1 MLMRVKFL
9 VLFLLISAFISKGQI
24 TGAYQPAYDF
34 KQIDSIA
41 NVELNATKGL
51 KIDPSLIRDRLKKLE
66 NEIPLNYNFVTHQF
80 VEVFAFRKASFTKK
94 MLERKDIY
102 FPIYEKYLKKYGLP
116 DELKYLSLIES
127 GLENKAISNK
137 GAGGL
142 WQFMPYTARGGFGL
156 RVDQYIDERFDAER
170 ATDAACRYLKQLYT
184 TFGDWH
190 LALAAYNT
198 GPGNVKRAIRKCGAN
213 DFWGI
218 YACLPAQTKA
228 YVPQFIAMDY
238 MMNYHWDHS
247 IQPENWV
254 IDIPKDSIMVSGYLN
269 LAILTK
275 LTGFSLDTLKKL
287 NPHIL
292 SHFLPANTQNL
303 NIHIPKSKFAYFTQN
318 RSKILDSARFD
329 AKGKIQE
336 IEEDDDSTDVD
347 EEEDIE
353 EEPAYS
359 SKRFTY
365 KVRSGDNLSRV
376 AKKLGMT
383 VSALKKSN
391 RIKGNKLKK
400 GQILTYYKTVSTKS
414 SVRKKSSKRSKKSSR
429 RKPSKRKKSSK
440 KKSTSKSK
448 SKKRRKRR

>member
-1 MLMRVKFL
+1 MRLKILFFFFFL
-9 VLFLLISAFISKGQI
+9 GSLVTQGQI

-41 NVELNATKGL
+41 KVGQSNTNGML
-51 KIDPSLIRDRLKKLE
+51 IDPSLIRDRLTKLE

-80 VEVFAFRKASFTKK
+80 VEIFAFRKASFTKK
-94 MLERKDIY
+94 MLERKDVY
-102 FPIYEKYLKKYGLP
+102 FPLYEKYLKKYGLP

-127 GLENKAISNK
+127 GLENKAKSNK

-142 WQFMPYTARGGFGL
+142 WQFMPYTARDGFGL
-156 RVDQYIDERFDAER
+156 RVDQYIDERYDAEL

-198 GPGNVKRAIRKCGAN
+198 GPGNLKRAIRKCGAG

-218 YACLPAQTKA
+218 YACLPKETRA
-228 YVPQFIAMDY
+228 YVPQFIAMTY

-269 LAILTK
+269 LSILTK

-292 SHFLPANTQNL
+292 SHFLPKNTQNIKL
-303 NIHIPKSKFAYFTQN
+303 HIPKSKFDYFSQN
-318 RSKILDSARFD
+318 RVKILDSARYD
-329 AKGKIQE
+329 AKGKVQE
-336 IEEDDDSTDVD
+336 LEDDSDSTEVD
-347 EEEDIE
+347 EEEEFDAS
-353 EEPAYS
+353 PSYT
-359 SKRFTY
+359 SKRFSY
-365 KVRSGDNLSRV
+365 KVRSGENLTRV
-376 AKKLGMT
+376 AKKLGLS
-383 VSALKKSN
+383 VSALKKTN
-391 RIKGNKLKK
+391 RIKGSKLRK
-400 GQILTYYKTVSTKS
+400 GQILYYYKSVSTKS
-414 SVRKKSSKRSKKSSR
+414 SYRKSSSKRSKQSSR
-429 RKPSKRKKSSK
+429 RKHSKKKKSSK
-440 KKSTSKSK
+440 KKSK

>member
-1 MLMRVKFL
+1 MRLKFL
-9 VLFLLISAFISKGQI
+9 FFLFFLGAFIAQGQI

-34 KQIDSIA
+34 KQIDSLA
-41 NVELNATKGL
+41 KVEQNNTNGL
-51 KIDPSLIRDRLKKLE
+51 LIDPSLIRDRLKKLE

-80 VEVFAFRKASFTKK
+80 VEIFAFRKASFTKK

-102 FPIYEKYLKKYGLP
+102 FPLYEKYLKKYGLP

-127 GLENKAISNK
+127 GLENKAKSNK

-142 WQFMPYTARGGFGL
+142 WQFMPYTARDGFGL
-156 RVDQYIDERFDAER
+156 RVDQYIDERYDAEL

-198 GPGNVKRAIRKCGAN
+198 GPGNLKRAIRKCGAS

-218 YACLPAQTKA
+218 YACLPKETRA
-228 YVPQFIAMDY
+228 YVPQFIAMTY

-269 LAILTK
+269 LSILTK
-275 LTGFSLDTLKKL
+275 LTGFSLDTLKRL

-292 SHFLPANTQNL
+292 SHILPKNTQNIKL
-303 NIHIPKSKFAYFTQN
+303 HIPRSKFDYFSQN
-318 RSKILDSARFD
+318 RVKILDSSRYD
-329 AKGKIQE
+329 AKGRVQDIA
-336 IEEDDDSTDVD
+336 DDSDSTLVD
-347 EEEDIE
+347 EEEEVDNS
-353 EEPAYS
+353 PTYS
-359 SKRFTY
+359 TKRFSY
-365 KVRSGDNLSRV
+365 KVRSGENLTKV
-376 AKKLGMT
+376 AKKLGLS
-383 VSALKKSN
+383 VSALKKAN
-391 RIKGNKLKK
+391 RIKGSKLRK
-400 GQILTYYKTVSTKS
+400 GQILYYYKSVSTKS
-414 SVRKKSSKRSKKSSR
+414 KFRKSSSKRSKYASR
-429 RKPSKRKKSSK
+429 RKHSK
-440 KKSTSKSK
+440 KKRTSKKKSK